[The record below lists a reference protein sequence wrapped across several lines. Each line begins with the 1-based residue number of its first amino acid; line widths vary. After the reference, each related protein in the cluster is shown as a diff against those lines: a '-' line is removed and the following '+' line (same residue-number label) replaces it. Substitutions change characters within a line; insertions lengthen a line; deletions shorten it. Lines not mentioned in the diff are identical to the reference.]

1 MGSLTDRHRSGTGD
15 DQADKPMKEN
25 AFIDK
30 LTKPTDKELAAEL
43 GSAKA
48 LWDQLVSELAK
59 EHEVTE
65 QEWNSYS
72 KKAGWSL
79 RLKRKK
85 RVIVYLAPCHGCFRV
100 AFILGGKAVKA
111 THEVNLPARVR
122 KIIDE
127 APHYAEGTGVRLEVK
142 SIADVVVAKRLAA
155 VKLQN

>member
-1 MGSLTDRHRSGTGD
+1 
-15 DQADKPMKEN
+15 
-25 AFIDK
+25 
-30 LTKPTDKELAAEL
+30 
-43 GSAKA
+43 
-48 LWDQLVSELAK
+48 LVSELAK

-65 QEWNSYS
+65 REWNSYS

-85 RVIVYLAPCHGCFRV
+85 RVIVYLAPCRGCFRV
-100 AFILGGKAVKA
+100 AFILGDKAVKA
-111 THEVNLPARVR
+111 AREVKLPARVL

-142 SIADVVVAKRLAA
+142 TVADVVVVKRLAA

>member
-1 MGSLTDRHRSGTGD
+1 
-15 DQADKPMKEN
+15 MKEN

-59 EHEVTE
+59 EHGVTE
-65 QEWNSYS
+65 REWNSYS

-100 AFILGGKAVKA
+100 AFIFGGKAVKA
-111 THEVNLPARVR
+111 AREVRLPARVL

-127 APHYAEGTGVRLEVK
+127 APHYAEGTGVRLDVK
-142 SIADVVVAKRLAA
+142 TVEDVVVVKRLAA

>member
-1 MGSLTDRHRSGTGD
+1 
-15 DQADKPMKEN
+15 MKEN

-30 LTKPTDKELAAEL
+30 LTKPTNKELEAEL

-48 LWDQLVSELAK
+48 LWHQLVSELAK

-79 RLKRKK
+79 RLKRKQ

-100 AFILGGKAVKA
+100 AVILGGKAGEA
-111 THEVNLPARVR
+111 THEFNLPARGR
-122 KIIDE
+122 KTI
-127 APHYAEGTGVRLEVK
+127 
-142 SIADVVVAKRLAA
+142 
-155 VKLQN
+155 

>member
-1 MGSLTDRHRSGTGD
+1 
-15 DQADKPMKEN
+15 MKEN

-30 LTKPTDKELAAEL
+30 VTKPTDKDLAAAL

-65 QEWNSYS
+65 REWNSYS
-72 KKAGWSL
+72 RKAGWSL

-100 AFILGGKAVKA
+100 AFVLGGKAVKA
-111 THEVNLPARVR
+111 AREVKLPARVL

-127 APHYAEGTGVRLEVK
+127 APQYAEGTGVRLEVK
-142 SIADVVVAKRLAA
+142 TVADVVVVKRLAA